1 MASKEKT
8 VGRLNIRIG
17 MNLDDFNKKMRQFQ
31 REVRKAERS
40 LQGFKILGRQ
50 LKSIGSNL
58 TASLTVP
65 IVGVGVAAKKSFDIV
80 DEALDTIAISSG
92 ATGKE
97 LENLHKSFMK
107 VGREVPNDLREI
119 GQIIGDL
126 NTYLGV
132 TGPILEELTKQLAL
146 AARMLNEDVGN
157 ATRSVSRAINKWGI
171 DVRNA
176 SKFMNQLFA
185 ASQRFGI
192 SMTKLADQL
201 AYFQVPLKQMG
212 FDIVEATVILGEFE
226 RMGVSAEQVLRSLFR
241 GIANFAQ
248 AGITDTAGAFNTMI
262 RLIKEAKTESEAAA
276 IAIKAFGTR
285 AGPQLAAE
293 IRAGRFEIEELVK
306 EFRDIGR
313 VIDQTF
319 AETADSAEILAA
331 AKNTLTLA
339 LEPLGREIDKL
350 ARVLLPPL
358 IKAIARL
365 TESFDKLSQ
374 PAKTAT
380 VLILAFVAAIGPI
393 MTVAGYAVQG
403 ITQLVAAFTAL
414 KTLGWVGLLNN
425 LRAFTIGLLKNI
437 VAVGLLVGAISS
449 LIYMIVK
456 WWNEGYPDDVDTFWE
471 RFQWNFKNLGEGFIY
486 PFKWMV
492 DQFKGLFDDLAE
504 AEVALFENSLK
515 RYSDVEKN
523 AEVDLSKLLGD
534 DKNLKDTAAEKGKTA
549 GEVFAEAF
557 RKVWDEL
564 WEKPY
569 NLGKLDT
576 LEKQLNQLKYIS
588 EQAENRIKQAMLAE
602 GVEIA
607 DDIWSQ
613 TVESSQ
619 AFAQIWDK
627 IFVTQKEITEQQI
640 ELIKA
645 QGLTPENISKINN
658 LIEQLKPVAKTSQ
671 AKLTV
676 EAMRSEFIATTISEE
691 FSKALGD
698 FERQLDIDLKTQ
710 NFADQVDALR
720 YERYLFEVEMGEVLS
735 ELKNIALVTLGTTET
750 PEIKAVEK
758 AIQDRIARLDEDIRV
773 AEVVRAREAD
783 EKLAEILQR
792 VSQLS
797 REELQK
803 YWDEALRL
811 AIYSTAKTSEIRE
824 EINKLFEKRDAELR
838 LEEWFT
844 ALEDIADVIGK
855 FNAEAGQTVHNF
867 RDIIGIFHRLPEIA
881 QNIQLSFSEMHENIN
896 KAFEPYLGKNYVGQ
910 LFGAAAGLQMF
921 GRSPTGEMNWVGAIA
936 GTLAGAGIA
945 PMITGAIAAGSQLVN
960 ALFPGKEKDPGA
972 EALKEQID
980 NYNKILEEWGAS
992 YRSENVSFK
1001 KDAGFLGWRNL
1012 FGNVKWETLNEEA
1025 AKQGAEIA
1033 ERIIA
1038 SMQSVFQSM
1047 AGGVFDALFGF
1058 GGLESLSKS
1067 VGQSLQNAL
1076 MEAIL
1081 NTAAIKEPMQQ
1092 LSAYIAEAVQDGL
1105 TSAELEHIRNMTG
1118 EIWNRLE
1125 PYEDIAKEI
1134 AEQFGLAEDSARGIA
1149 QSLRNVPQGFKIA
1162 LERFTAA
1169 TGIQTNG
1176 MTTTLE
1182 ANHTQIIF
1190 EGPVYGMDDFE
1201 RKVEAAVDKSERRRR
1216 VRNYGVWA
1224 KGGAY

>member
-1 MASKEKT
+1 
-8 VGRLNIRIG
+8 

-248 AGITDTAGAFNTMI
+248 AGITDTAGAFNAMI

-504 AEVALFENSLK
+504 AEVALLENSLK
-515 RYSDVEKN
+515 RFSDVEKN

-710 NFADQVDALR
+710 NFADQVDALSF
-720 YERYLFEVEMGEVLS
+720 ERYMFEAKMGEVLA

-824 EINKLFEKRDAELR
+824 EINKLFEKQDRVLKID
-838 LEEWFT
+838 EWYA
-844 ALEDIADVIGK
+844 ALDDMSDVIGR
-855 FNAEAGQTVHNF
+855 FNRQAGDSVRNF
-867 RDIIGIFHRLPEIA
+867 RDIMATLRRMPEIT
-881 QNIQLSFSEMHENIN
+881 QSIETSFGEVRETVE
-896 KAFEPYLGKNYVGQ
+896 KVFEPLLGGGFWNK
-910 LFGAAAGLQMF
+910 FGAGLVGGYAGASIF
-921 GRSPTGEMNWVGAIA
+921 GQGSTGTNWVGGIA
-936 GTLAGAGIA
+936 GTLAGAGIGGPVMGPVMA
-945 PMITGAIAAGSQLVN
+945 GIAVASQMIN
-960 ALFPGKEKDPGA
+960 ALSPGKEKDPGA